1 MTCPMWMANMQGGL
15 SRAAK
20 LCQILNKSTPTI
32 RTLSSSRVLFDQPGE
47 VKLTSER
54 YPKLARGQFASLEEV
69 DLQRFRDILGPGRSC
84 Q

>member
-1 MTCPMWMANMQGGL
+1 MWMANMQRGL

-20 LCQILNKSTPTI
+20 LCQILNKSTPNI
-32 RTLSSSRVLFDQPGE
+32 RTLSSSRVLFDQSGE

-69 DLQRFRDILGPGRSC
+69 DSQRFRDILGPGRS
-84 Q
+84 